1 MQQNNNEKITP
12 TINAERGLTDVA
24 RELGIASS
32 TVSNVERKAI
42 EKFKRELERRGIR
55 VEDLLPSQ

>member
-1 MQQNNNEKITP
+1 MTDEREKTTAAI
-12 TINAERGLTDVA
+12 A

-55 VEDLLPSQ
+55 VEDLLPS